1 MLHPSKKVSIQVRQ
15 GKEKIMGLE
24 IANIESYV
32 KYANKMPTRQPIGNH
47 LNKLHDRSFDSFV
60 KSITKPKVDIP
71 RELVNSA
78 AKSIEKGGMFL
89 KYSGGA
95 KPLPF
100 TSKLNLNELFTK
112 AMKVAKFI
120 K

>member
-1 MLHPSKKVSIQVRQ
+1 
-15 GKEKIMGLE
+15 MGLE
-24 IANIESYV
+24 IANVESYV
-32 KYANKMPTRQPIGNH
+32 KYAGATRPRTPVGNE
-47 LNKLHDRSFDSFV
+47 LRKFYSGDKANVDSFI
-60 KSITKPKVDIP
+60 KSITKPKVKLPSDV
-71 RELVNSA
+71 VNSA

-112 AMKVAKFI
+112 AMKVGKFI

>member
-1 MLHPSKKVSIQVRQ
+1 
-15 GKEKIMGLE
+15 MGLE
-24 IANIESYV
+24 IANVESYV
-32 KYANKMPTRQPIGNH
+32 KYAGATRPRTPVGNE
-47 LNKLHDRSFDSFV
+47 LRKFYSGDKANVDSFI

>member
-1 MLHPSKKVSIQVRQ
+1 
-15 GKEKIMGLE
+15 MGLE

-32 KYANKMPTRQPIGNH
+32 KYANKMPTRQPIGIY
-47 LNKLHDRSFDSFV
+47 LHDRNPMFDNFV

-112 AMKVAKFI
+112 AMKVARFI

>member
-1 MLHPSKKVSIQVRQ
+1 MKLSVT
-15 GKEKIMGLE
+15 
-24 IANIESYV
+24 NIENFT
-32 KYANKMPTRQPIGNH
+32 KYANKMPTRQPIGNY
-47 LNKLHDRSFDSFV
+47 LNKLHDRNPMFDNFV

-100 TSKLNLNELFTK
+100 ISKLNLSELFTE
-112 AMKVAKFI
+112 AMKFVKTI

>member
-1 MLHPSKKVSIQVRQ
+1 
-15 GKEKIMGLE
+15 MGFE

-32 KYANKMPTRQPIGNH
+32 KYAGATRPRTPVGNE
-47 LNKLHDRSFDSFV
+47 LRKFYSGDKASVDSFV
-60 KSITKPKVDIP
+60 KSFTKPKVQLPSDV
-71 RELVNSA
+71 VNSA
-78 AKSIEKGGMFL
+78 TKSIEKGGMFL

-100 TSKLNLNELFTK
+100 ISKLNLSELFTK
-112 AMKVAKFI
+112 AMKFVKTI

>member
-1 MLHPSKKVSIQVRQ
+1 MKLS
-15 GKEKIMGLE
+15 
-24 IANIESYV
+24 IANIENFT

-47 LNKLHDRSFDSFV
+47 LNKLHDRNPMFDSFV

-78 AKSIEKGGMFL
+78 TKSIEKCGMFL

-100 TSKLNLNELFTK
+100 ISKLNLSELFTK
-112 AMKVAKFI
+112 AKKII
-120 K
+120 KAIK